1 MPHRYPIRDIARQ
14 AGVSDATVDR
24 VLHGRPGVREVTAG
38 LVHQA
43 VRDLDAQR
51 VQLELTGRR
60 FMVDVVVDAPARF
73 TSAVRRGL
81 EHSLPALR
89 PAVFRAR
96 FHFRERWDPRD
107 CADTLRRIAARGSH
121 GVVLKAPDVA
131 GITAAVDALEA
142 AGVPVVTL
150 VTDLPGSRRRAYV
163 GFDNR
168 SAGATAAYLVDQWM
182 RDAPGDVAVVVSNDR
197 FRGEEER
204 ETGFRA
210 ALRALAPDRAV
221 HDVSGGDGLDRTTYE
236 LFRRVLAEHPR
247 LSAVYSVGGGN
258 AGILAAFDDAGR
270 APRVFVGHDLA
281 PENVELLR
289 TGRIHA
295 VLHHDLEQDVQRCC
309 RVLLQAHGALPPD
322 ERRQATKIDV
332 ITPYNVPAVL

>member
-1 MPHRYPIRDIARQ
+1 MPHRYPVRDIARQ

-73 TSAVRRGL
+73 TSAVR
-81 EHSLPALR
+81 HSLEAALPGLR

-96 FHFRERWDPRD
+96 FSFREQWDPQD
-107 CADTLRRIAARGSH
+107 CAATLRRIADRGSQ
-121 GVVLKAPDVA
+121 GVILKAPAVDEIGAAVEALEVA
-131 GITAAVDALEA
+131 GI
-142 AGVPVVTL
+142 PVVTL
-150 VTDLPGSRRRAYV
+150 VSDLPDSRRRAYV

-168 SAGATAAYLVDQWM
+168 SAGATAAYLVDQWT
-182 RDAPGDVAVVVSNDR
+182 RGRPGSVAVTVSHDW

-204 ETGFRA
+204 EMGFRI
-210 ALRALAPDRAV
+210 ALRSLDPGRVV
-221 HDVSGGDGLDRTTYE
+221 HDVSGGDGLDRTTRA
-236 LFRRVLAEHPR
+236 LFRRALVEHPD
-247 LSAVYSVGGGN
+247 LEAVYSVGGGN
-258 AGILAAFDDAGR
+258 RGILAAFDDAGR

-289 TGRIHA
+289 KGRIHA

-309 RVLLQAHGALPPD
+309 RILMQAHGALPPD
-322 ERRQATKIDV
+322 ERRTTTKIDV
-332 ITPYNVPAVL
+332 ITPYNIPAGR